1 MNRTDDRYESSL
13 FMNSVN
19 MINVQNRDSR
29 VKGIVYFLVF
39 LVQGTHKS
47 SFFCGLPL
55 PFMPIFC
62 VFA

>member
-1 MNRTDDRYESSL
+1 
-13 FMNSVN
+13 MNSVN

-55 PFMPIFC
+55 PFMPVFC